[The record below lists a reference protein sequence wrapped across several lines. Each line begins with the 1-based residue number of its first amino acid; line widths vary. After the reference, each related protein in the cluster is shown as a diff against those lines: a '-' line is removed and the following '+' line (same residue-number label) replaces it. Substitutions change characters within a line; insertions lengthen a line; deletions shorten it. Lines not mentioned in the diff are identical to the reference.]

1 MILSKN
7 IYTNPDFS
15 DKFPSSSTGFDLP
28 EKVLQFGT
36 GVLLR
41 ALPDYFID
49 KANKQN
55 RFNGRIVVVKSTWK
69 GDLTDFAAQDN
80 LYTICIRG
88 IENAEVVE
96 SDVLSSAI
104 SRVLAANEDWDQILS
119 FASSSF
125 LKLIVSNTT
134 EVGLVLL
141 KEPIMGCVPKSY
153 PGKLLAVLHE
163 RFKILGNDAGKLIVI
178 ATELIPDNGKVLHS
192 IVIELAEH
200 NGLETTFMTW
210 LEEHVS
216 FCNSLVDRIVPGKP
230 EPHILNKIEQ
240 DLGYTDNLMVM
251 AEPYCLWAIEGD
263 ETVADH
269 LDLLGIDNGLIVK
282 PDIEVYRELK
292 VRLLNGTHTL
302 VCGIA
307 ILTGI
312 ETVTAAMA
320 DDAIAG
326 YLKKVMKEE
335 IIPAIPYPVDIVE
348 AENFAN
354 AVLDRFAN
362 PYIKHQWINI
372 SFQYTMKLRIR
383 VVPVILKYFS
393 RFGVVPQHIAFGFAA
408 YLKFMIAEQADGIN
422 YTITDDHATYIKAL
436 DQDDFVH
443 SVLSDQTLWGV
454 DLSTLDGF
462 ELAVDQYFNYITKN
476 GLRAGLALI
485 Q

>member
-1 MILSKN
+1 MILSKY
-7 IYTNPDFS
+7 IYSDPNFS
-15 DKFPSSSTGFDLP
+15 AKYPSSSTSFDLP

-49 KANKQN
+49 KANRRN
-55 RFNGRIVVVKSTWK
+55 RFNGRIVVVKSTAK
-69 GDLTDFAAQDN
+69 GDLKDFAAQDN

-96 SDVLSSAI
+96 TDVLSSAI
-104 SRVLAANEDWDQILS
+104 SRVLAANEDWDQVLKI
-119 FASSSF
+119 ASSPD

-141 KEPIMGCVPKSY
+141 KEPIEACVPKSY
-153 PGKLLAVLHE
+153 PGKLLAVLQE
-163 RFKILGNDAGKLIVI
+163 RFHVLGDDAGKLIVI
-178 ATELIPDNGKVLHS
+178 PTELIPNNGKVLHD
-192 IVIELAEH
+192 IVVELAEY
-200 NGLETTFMTW
+200 NRLDTSFITW
-210 LEEHVS
+210 LEEHIS

-230 EPHILNKIEQ
+230 EPEILNKIEQ

-251 AEPYCLWAIEGD
+251 AEPYRLWAIEGD
-263 ETVADH
+263 EAVADH
-269 LDLLGIDNGLIVK
+269 LDLLGVDEGLIVK

-307 ILTGI
+307 VLASL
-312 ETVTAAMA
+312 ETVAEAMA
-320 DDAIAG
+320 DDGIAG
-326 YLKKVMKEE
+326 YLKKLMKEE
-335 IIPAIPYPVDIVE
+335 IIPAIPYAVDVDE

-372 SFQYTMKLRIR
+372 TFQYTMKLRIR
-383 VVPVILKYFS
+383 VVPVILEYFKC
-393 RFGVVPQHIAFGFAA
+393 FGKVPQHIAFGFAA
-408 YLKFMIAEQADGIN
+408 YLKFMKSEQVDGFE
-422 YTITDDHATYIKAL
+422 YAITDDHLNYIKAL
-436 DQDDFVH
+436 NQDDFVH

-454 DLSTLDGF
+454 DLSALNGF

>member
-1 MILSKN
+1 MILSKY
-7 IYTNPDFS
+7 IYSDPNFS
-15 DKFPSSSTGFDLP
+15 AKNTSFFTGFELP

-49 KANKQN
+49 KANRQN
-55 RFNGRIVVVKSTWK
+55 RFNGRIVVVKSTGN
-69 GDLTDFAAQDN
+69 GDLKDFAAQDN

-96 SDVLSSAI
+96 TDVLSSAI
-104 SRVLAANEDWDQILS
+104 SRVLAANEDWDQVLKV
-119 FASSSF
+119 ASSSH

-141 KEPIMGCVPKSY
+141 KEPIEGCVPKSY
-153 PGKLLAVLHE
+153 PGKLLAALYE
-163 RFKILGNDAGKLIVI
+163 RFNVLGNDSGKLIVI
-178 ATELIPDNGKVLHS
+178 PTELIPNNGKVLQE
-192 IVIELAEH
+192 IIIELAEY
-200 NGLETTFMTW
+200 NRLETRFMTW

-230 EPHILNKIEQ
+230 EPDILNKIEQ

-251 AEPYCLWAIEGD
+251 AEPYRLWAIEGGQA
-263 ETVADH
+263 VADH
-269 LDLLGIDNGLIVK
+269 LDLLGVDEGLIVK

-292 VRLLNGTHTL
+292 VRLLNGAHSL
-302 VCGIA
+302 ACGIA
-307 ILTGI
+307 ILANI
-312 ETVTAAMA
+312 ETVAEAMA

-326 YLKKVMKEE
+326 YLKKVMKQE
-335 IIPAIPYPVDIVE
+335 IIPAIPYPVDVDE
-348 AENFAN
+348 ANNFAN

-383 VVPVILKYFS
+383 VVPVIMEYFK
-393 RFGVVPQHIAFGFAA
+393 RFGVVPEHIAFGFAA
-408 YLKFMIAEQADGIN
+408 YLKFMSAEQFDDTN
-422 YTITDDHATYIKAL
+422 YKITDDHADYIKAL

-443 SVLSDQTLWGV
+443 AVLSDESLWGV
-454 DLSTLDGF
+454 DLSVLNGF
-462 ELAVDQYFNYITKN
+462 ELAVKQYFNYITKN